1 MVGRVSVRGGDMIC
15 PECNSRMA
23 VLQTR
28 TFTDEARGFVYI
40 ERRRQCAC
48 GHRETTIE
56 LPKEKFAELI
66 YQPEEI

>member
-1 MVGRVSVRGGDMIC
+1 MGRVPVQGSDMIC